1 MAVRSFFL
9 NEEPSAPVELDTQE
23 SAASMNAVLGLLT
36 VVTLIVVFGLT
47 MLYSAS
53 YGTDGYKYFRDQLI
67 WTALG
72 GVGGVAGFVIGYR
85 KLASW
90 SLPLMGIIFLLLM
103 IAFFSPSIKGAN
115 RWIKIPLPGRE
126 MTIQPSEFAKIAV
139 ALFMAK
145 YCSENIRT
153 FNNLRGRRGI
163 IPLLGIAGLVI
174 CAILAGRDFGTTA
187 LVLTVA
193 VVIAVVAGLRWYYLA
208 VPGALVTLAGLYVFF
223 FDAVRLGRVTTFLRP
238 EETSQT
244 GGYQLW
250 TSLLAF
256 GSGGWTGVGFMES
269 RLKQDY
275 LPEQHT
281 DFILSIVG
289 EELGLVGMLCV
300 LALYAFFTWYGFRI
314 SMNSRS
320 RLGMLLGCGLTLG
333 ITLQAAIN
341 IAVVTGSVPTKGMP
355 AAFISYGGSNIMA
368 SLAAVGI
375 LASVAF
381 DNVCPNYNV
390 HYWNVIR
397 AKLSFLPWFRRYRK
411 TGEQS

>member
-1 MAVRSFFL
+1 MVRSFFL
-9 NEEPSAPVELDTQE
+9 NEEPSAPVELDTRE
-23 SAASMNAVLGLLT
+23 SAASMNAMLGLLA
-36 VVTLIVVFGLT
+36 VVTLAVVFGLT

-53 YGTDGYKYFRDQLI
+53 YGTDGSKYFRNQLA
-67 WTALG
+67 WAVLG
-72 GVGGVAGFVIGYR
+72 VMGGVAVFVIGFR

-90 SLPLMGIIFLLLM
+90 SLPLMGAIFLLL
-103 IAFFSPSIKGAN
+103 IVAFFSPAVKGAN
-115 RWIKIPLPGRE
+115 RWITIPGVGMR
-126 MTIQPSEFAKIAV
+126 IQPSEFAKIAV
-139 ALFMAK
+139 ALFVAK

-153 FNNLRGRRGI
+153 FNHLRGRRGVL
-163 IPLLGIAGLVI
+163 PLLGITGAVI
-174 CAILAGRDFGTTA
+174 CGILAGRDFGTTA
-187 LVLTVA
+187 LVMTVA
-193 VVIAVVAGLRWYYLA
+193 VAIAILAGLHWFYLA
-208 VPGALVTLAGLYVFF
+208 APGALVTVAGLYVYF
-223 FDAVRLGRVTTFLRP
+223 FDPVRLGRVTTFLRP
-238 EETSQT
+238 EETCQ
-244 GGYQLW
+244 GKGYQLW

-289 EELGLVGMLCV
+289 EELGLIGMLCV
-300 LALYAFFTWYGFRI
+300 LALYSLFTWYGLKI

-355 AAFISYGGSNIMA
+355 AAFISYGGSNLMA

-375 LASVAF
+375 LVSIAF
-381 DNVCPNYNV
+381 DNVYPNYSV
-390 HYWNVIR
+390 HYWNTIR
-397 AKLSFLPWFRRYRK
+397 TKLSFLPWFRRYRK
-411 TGEQS
+411 NGGE

>member
-1 MAVRSFFL
+1 MAALRSFFL
-9 NEEPSAPVELDTQE
+9 NEEPSAPVELDTRE
-23 SAASMNAVLGLLT
+23 SAASMNAMLGLLT

-53 YGTDGYKYFRDQLI
+53 YGTDGYRYFRSQLI
-67 WTALG
+67 WAAIG
-72 GVGGVAGFVIGYR
+72 GAGGFVAFLIGYR

-90 SLPLMGIIFLLLM
+90 SVPLMGIVFLLLVV
-103 IAFFSPSIKGAN
+103 AFFSPAIKGAN
-115 RWIKIPLPGRE
+115 RWIVIPGVSMRL
-126 MTIQPSEFAKIAV
+126 QPSELAKIAV

-153 FNNLRGRRGI
+153 FNNLRGRRGVL
-163 IPLLGIAGLVI
+163 PLIAIAGAVI
-174 CAILAGRDFGTTA
+174 CGILAGRDFGTTA
-187 LVLTVA
+187 LVLCVA
-193 VVIAVVAGLRWYYLA
+193 VAIAVVAGLRWYYLA

-223 FDAVRLGRVTTFLRP
+223 FDAVRLSRVTTFLRP
-238 EETSQT
+238 EETSQE

-289 EELGLVGMLCV
+289 EELGLAGMLAV
-300 LALYAFFTWYGFRI
+300 LALYTLFTWYGFRI
-314 SMNSRS
+314 CVNSRS

-333 ITLQAAIN
+333 ITLQAVIN

-355 AAFISYGGSNIMA
+355 AAFVSYGGSNIMA
-368 SLAAVGI
+368 CLTAVGI
-375 LASVAF
+375 LASIAF
-381 DNVCPNYNV
+381 DNVCPNYNM
-390 HYWNVIR
+390 HYWNSIR
-397 AKLSFLPWFRRYRK
+397 AKLSFLPWFRRFRK
-411 TGEQS
+411 SGEES